1 MPNPSTKRSGS
12 RCTAS
17 ALFLALLVASCT
29 DGPLGEQKVGAG
41 HPDADG
47 AGLFSWL
54 RPTPKPLTDCAGL
67 AKWLASNGDRFTAK
81 IKRPGFE
88 VEATYRAAACTACME
103 DREAAFADTAFQA
116 RVAQLRQTELYILKL
131 TPGQEGDSLTLDL
144 GAQLAGSLV
153 EVVGTD
159 TFPCSFIHVEALPS
173 LLPYRTALIAFDRP
187 QDDRDRQLVLL
198 DPASSYG
205 GNLTFL
211 FPQGHLRTYLALV
224 PDTLTSPRS

>member
-12 RCTAS
+12 RFMAS
-17 ALFLALLVASCT
+17 ALFLALLVASCS
-29 DGPLGEQKVGAG
+29 DGPIGEQKIGG
-41 HPDADG
+41 DHPDADG

-54 RPTPKPLTDCAGL
+54 RPTPKPLTNCAGL

-81 IKRPGFE
+81 VKRRGFE
-88 VEATYRAAACTACME
+88 LEATYRAAACTACME
-103 DREAAFADTAFQA
+103 DREAAFADTAFQI

-131 TPGQEGDSLTLDL
+131 TPGQVGDSLMLDL
-144 GAQLAGSLV
+144 GADLAGSLV

-187 QDDRDRQLVLL
+187 QDDQDRQLVLL
-198 DPASSYG
+198 DPSSTYG
-205 GNLTFL
+205 GNLTFS
-211 FPQGHLRTYLALV
+211 FPQGHLRAYLAIA
-224 PDTLTSPRS
+224 PDTLTTPRS